1 MEDLKMKKKL
11 LMFFVLLAISAGVVL
26 ACGSGGD
33 NENGDD
39 LKNQNQEKT
48 LDDVEQFLKEKN
60 VLSGE
65 KTKTA
70 AEMIGAIDGFKYL
83 ESNTEIYVYDTDSEE
98 YTKLSAGE
106 EVPIKGMEGFF
117 VKAVSVNGKFVLMG
131 EPSQEIIDAFD
142 SFQ

>member
-1 MEDLKMKKKL
+1 MKKKL

-33 NENGDD
+33 NEKGND
-39 LKNQNQEKT
+39 LKNQTQEKT

-117 VKAVSVNGKFVLMG
+117 VKAVSVNGKFFLMG

>member
-1 MEDLKMKKKL
+1 MKKKL

-26 ACGSGGD
+26 ACGSDGD
-33 NENGDD
+33 NEKGDD
-39 LKNQNQEKT
+39 LKNQTQEKT

-131 EPSQEIIDAFD
+131 EPSQEIIDAFN

>member
-1 MEDLKMKKKL
+1 MKKKL

-26 ACGSGGD
+26 ACGSDGD
-33 NENGDD
+33 NEKGDD
-39 LKNQNQEKT
+39 LKNQTQEKT

>member
-1 MEDLKMKKKL
+1 MKKKL
-11 LMFFVLLAISAGVVL
+11 LMFFALLAISAGVVL

-33 NENGDD
+33 NEKGDD
-39 LKNQNQEKT
+39 LKNQTQEKT

>member
-1 MEDLKMKKKL
+1 MKKKL

-26 ACGSGGD
+26 ACGSDGD
-33 NENGDD
+33 NEKGDD

>member
-1 MEDLKMKKKL
+1 MKKKL

-33 NENGDD
+33 NEKGND
-39 LKNQNQEKT
+39 LKNQTQEKT

>member
-1 MEDLKMKKKL
+1 MKKKL